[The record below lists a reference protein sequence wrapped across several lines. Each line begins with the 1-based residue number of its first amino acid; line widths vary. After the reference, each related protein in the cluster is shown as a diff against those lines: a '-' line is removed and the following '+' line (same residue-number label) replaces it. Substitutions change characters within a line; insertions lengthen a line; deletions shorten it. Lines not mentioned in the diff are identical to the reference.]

1 MKKSILFFVSIF
13 GITLGLNS
21 CKNTPQNSFTAA
33 DKDVITNTSTGAV
46 KVLNEN
52 KDIRAYVNAYY
63 AEDATVLMP
72 NSEPI
77 KGREA
82 IIGAFQSSFGD
93 SNMDI
98 VINDINGKGDL
109 AYVYGNYNEEL
120 KPSGIKDN
128 GKYIEIWRKQADGK
142 WQAMYDIWNTS
153 VPIQIDTTKTKK

>member
-1 MKKSILFFVSIF
+1 MKKFILFLISIV
-13 GITLGLNS
+13 GITLGLNN
-21 CKNTPQNSFTAA
+21 CKNTPQNSFTEA
-33 DKDVITNTSTGAV
+33 DKEAITNTSTGAV

-52 KDIRAYVNAYY
+52 KDIRAYVNTYY

-72 NSEPI
+72 NSEPV

-82 IIGAFQSSFGD
+82 IIGVFQSSFGD

-98 VINDINGKGDL
+98 VINDINGEGDL

-120 KPSGIKDN
+120 QPGGVKDN